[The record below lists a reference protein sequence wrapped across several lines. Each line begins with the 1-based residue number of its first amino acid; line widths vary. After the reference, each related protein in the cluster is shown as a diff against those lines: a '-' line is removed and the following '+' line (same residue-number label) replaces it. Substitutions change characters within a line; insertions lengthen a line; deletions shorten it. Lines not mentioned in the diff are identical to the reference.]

1 MIKEKYIKSLA
12 EEHFKDTDKFLVS
25 VKVKPGNKIMVFID
39 ADSSISIS
47 DCVQLS
53 RFIESHLDREKE
65 DFEMDVSSA
74 GLDFPLSLERQ
85 YKKNI
90 GREVKVTLVD
100 GTVKKGLLSSLSD
113 QGIEIS
119 ETVVEKKNKKKEI
132 TKVPVFLMFEQI
144 KETRLEIKI

>member
-1 MIKEKYIKSLA
+1 MIKEEYIKSLA
-12 EEHFKDTDKFLVS
+12 EEHLKDTDKFPVL

-39 ADSSISIS
+39 ADGSVTIS
-47 DCVQLS
+47 DCIQLS

-65 DFEMDVSSA
+65 DFELEVSSA
-74 GLDFPLSLERQ
+74 GLDFPLSMERQ

-90 GREVKVTLVD
+90 GREVKVTLID

-113 QGIEIS
+113 QGIEII

-132 TKVPVFLMFEQI
+132 TKVPVSLKFEQI
-144 KETRLEIKI
+144 KETKLEIKI

>member
-65 DFEMDVSSA
+65 DFDMNVSSA

-100 GTVKKGLLSSLSD
+100 GTVKKGLLSSSSD
-113 QGIEIS
+113 QGIEII

-132 TKVPVFLMFEQI
+132 TKVPVFLKFEQI

>member
-1 MIKEKYIKSLA
+1 MIKEKDIKSIVEA
-12 EEHFKDTDKFLVS
+12 HFRDTDKFLVS

-47 DCVQLS
+47 DCIQLS

-65 DFEMDVSSA
+65 DFDMDVSSA

-100 GTVKKGLLSSLSD
+100 GTVKKGLLSLSSD
-113 QGIEIS
+113 QGIEII
-119 ETVVEKKNKKKEI
+119 ETLIEKKNKKKEI
-132 TKVPVFLMFEQI
+132 TKVPVFLKFDQI